1 MGKRFWV
8 VSPNAKA
15 EGDIKYWLDKSIRE
29 KKVFMG
35 WGTDNK
41 LGNTFENKVSI
52 NDCIVIAQG
61 AKDDRK
67 LYLAGIVTSKRFEEY
82 VDGEIIYYRH
92 INYYLSGDDF
102 INNQIVINSNNA
114 FGESSN
120 PGAIYELKENAH
132 ADKIVMEKISNQI
145 NEKIKMKSQEEKIE
159 LLKYKKQII
168 LQGPPGTGKTR
179 LAKIMAEELILEKL
193 SIEKIDKK
201 FIQENVKKGLKLST
215 PDKIGKEEDLFVDS
229 IVGETINL
237 KISTGTNY
245 SVTFD
250 QVLKCITEP
259 NDPSPRSY
267 AKGII
272 HFLKC
277 ELAKTQRKLIQ
288 FHPAYSYE
296 DFVRGITVEVSN
308 GLPEYITKNK
318 ILGDFAQKANNNFL
332 ESQKAPEQLS
342 EERWLNEEIKK
353 FAEIVEDEI
362 VDKGSYILNDSVSL
376 FAVDDDCFRYTGKN
390 WDLKNKYRMKFTD
403 IIQAQIN
410 NVQDKQDFKK
420 LRKIGIIS
428 GRSWQHSSYDLIVL
442 NKFRD
447 YLGERK
453 APIQVESVK
462 LENYVLIIDEINRA
476 NLPAVLGE
484 LIYAL
489 EYRNHPVESM
499 YDLDGDNTLTLPP
512 NLYIIGTMN
521 TADRSVGHID
531 YAIRRRF
538 SFVDVLPSLAPIRNV
553 GKEYFKTVSSLF
565 IKNFDEIDWTTPK
578 LIASEHLASDFKPED
593 VWLGHSYFITKEKDE
608 NGNTIDEN
616 HQIRM
621 KLKYEI
627 VPILKEYVKDGI
639 LQETEAVKTIIND
652 LIS

>member
-1 MGKRFWV
+1 MDKPWGREGNRIDSKLLLLEEIPIIATGDWEDIQCIYFKGEDNRGM
-8 VSPNAKA
+8 KI
-15 EGDIKYWLDKSIRE
+15 GDIVLVREGGKPIALCEIISDSFEEKKLSEKYHHTYFRNVNILEWFKGEYKFPQPQGTVQRLLDKNTESWKFVNNWYKE
-29 KKVFMG
+29 YKKVNIM
-35 WGTDNK
+35 K
-41 LGNTFENKVSI
+41 NT
-52 NDCIVIAQG
+52 
-61 AKDDRK
+61 
-67 LYLAGIVTSKRFEEY
+67 
-82 VDGEIIYYRH
+82 
-92 INYYLSGDDF
+92 
-102 INNQIVINSNNA
+102 
-114 FGESSN
+114 
-120 PGAIYELKENAH
+120 
-132 ADKIVMEKISNQI
+132 
-145 NEKIKMKSQEEKIE
+145 IE

-237 KISTGTNY
+237 KISTGTSY

-259 NDPSPRSY
+259 NDPNPRSY

-277 ELAKTQRKLIQ
+277 ELAKAQRKLIQ

-296 DFVRGITVEVSN
+296 DFVRGITVEVNN

-318 ILGDFAQKANNNFL
+318 ILGEFAQKANNNFL

-342 EERWLNEEIKK
+342 EERWLSEEIKK
-353 FAEIVEDEI
+353 FAETVEDDI
-362 VDKGSYILNDSVSL
+362 VNQGSYILNESVSI
-376 FAVDDDCFRYTGKN
+376 FAVDDDCFRYAGNN

-410 NVQDKQDFKK
+410 KVQDRQDLKK
-420 LRKIGIIS
+420 LRKTGIIS

-442 NKFRD
+442 NKFRE

-453 APIQVESVK
+453 APVQVESIQ

-499 YDLDGDNTLTLPP
+499 YDLDGDNKLTLPP

-538 SFVDVLPSLAPIRNV
+538 AFVDVLPSIEPIRSA

-565 IKNFDEIDWTTPK
+565 IKNYDQIDWSNPK
-578 LIASEHLASDFKPED
+578 LIESEHLASDFRPED

-608 NGNTIDEN
+608 NGKTLDEN
-616 HQIRM
+616 HQM
-621 KLKYEI
+621 STKLKYEI
-627 VPILKEYVKDGI
+627 VPILKEYLKDGI
-639 LQETEAVKTIIND
+639 LNKSAKPIID
-652 LIS
+652 GLS